1 MFILYK
7 EESIGR
13 EKKVARSSIMS
24 IMRTSD
30 RVRKKRVKINTLLR
44 RLPAIL
50 ASSSS
55 FSAAA
60 AATTT
65 VALV

>member
-24 IMRTSD
+24 IMRMSD
-30 RVRKKRVKINTLLR
+30 RVKKRRVKINTLQ
-44 RLPAIL
+44 RLLL
-50 ASSSS
+50 AFLAPSSS

-60 AATTT
+60 

>member
-1 MFILYK
+1 VK
-7 EESIGR
+7 
-13 EKKVARSSIMS
+13 KKVERSSIMS

-30 RVRKKRVKINTLLR
+30 RVKKKRVKINTLLQ
-44 RLPAIL
+44 RLLPTIL

-60 AATTT
+60 TT